1 MKPDGTSLGAR
12 PRSPGLVLTA
22 CCAAIFFPGVQ
33 AFGLPGVL
41 GPVWGEMFGAGRG
54 AVGAIMFFLLA
65 SLGSFM
71 YLAGRWQGRWGA
83 TRLMSLGAL
92 LAGASS
98 LLLALAPGL
107 PAVYAWAYLNGVSQ
121 CFIYIP
127 VMASAQAW
135 FPARRGLVSGVVNLV
150 FGLSAALTAPLL
162 AWLLEVLGYV
172 GMNLAVGGMGMLA
185 MLAAARY
192 CAPPGPQERVASA
205 PAAGSGPVLAGSWEV
220 RQALGSA
227 KFWRLWATTCLVGAA
242 GIAMVT
248 LSTAYGQ
255 ALGLPLSQAV
265 WVLLGFNTGS
275 GLSRLV
281 LGHLS
286 DRLERSGLMSLAFIL
301 AGAAYLA
308 LPWATG
314 LASAAALAACVGVA
328 FGAMF
333 AVGAPLAAD
342 VFGPRHFGEIFGLLF
357 TSYGFLSGLL
367 GPVLAGAILDA
378 TGGNFAIVFGYLGC
392 FCLAGAGLVRGV
404 R

>member
-1 MKPDGTSLGAR
+1 MSSVAPSPRR
-12 PRSPGLVLTA
+12 PRSPGLVLAA
-22 CCAAIFFPGVQ
+22 CCLAIFFPGVQ

-41 GPVWGEMFGAGRG
+41 APVWGEMFGAGRG

-83 TRLMSLGAL
+83 RRLMSLGAV

-98 LLLALAPGL
+98 LLLAFAPGL
-107 PAVYAWAYLNGVSQ
+107 PLVYAWAYLNGVSQ

-127 VMASAQAW
+127 VMASVQLW
-135 FPARRGLVSGVVNLV
+135 FPNRRGLVSGVVNLV
-150 FGLSAALTAPLL
+150 FGLSAALAAPLL
-162 AWLLEVLGYV
+162 AWLLGVLGYV
-172 GMNLAVGGMGMLA
+172 GLNLALGGAAMLA
-185 MLAAARY
+185 MLAAAPF
-192 CAPPGPQERVASA
+192 CAPPGDHERVAGASSSGA
-205 PAAGSGPVLAGSWEV
+205 GPALAGSWEV

-248 LSTAYGQ
+248 LSTAHGL

-265 WVLLGFNTGS
+265 WVLIGFNLGS
-275 GLSRLV
+275 GVSRLA

-286 DRLERSGLMSLAFIL
+286 DRLERSGLMALAFVL

-308 LPWATG
+308 LPWVQG
-314 LASAAALAACVGVA
+314 LVAAALLAACVGVA

-342 VFGPRHFGEIFGLLF
+342 LFGPRHFGEIFGLLF
-357 TSYGFLSGLL
+357 TSYGFLSGAL
-367 GPVLAGAILDA
+367 GPALAGAILDA
-378 TGGNFAIVFGYLGC
+378 TNGNFVIVFSYLGG
-392 FCLAGAGLVRGV
+392 FCLVAAGLVRGL